1 MWLAV
6 NARLSQDEANLK
18 SLEAAEK
25 ISFPVTT
32 TVLKPGSWESWR
44 SYYGQAKAVRTQDV
58 TTFEREIGNAPLN
71 RYAPKNE
78 QYSADKL

>member
-6 NARLSQDEANLK
+6 NARLSQNKANLK
-18 SLEAAEK
+18 SLKTTKK

-32 TVLKPGSWESWR
+32 TVLKPNSWESWR

-58 TTFEREIGNAPLN
+58 TTF
-71 RYAPKNE
+71 
-78 QYSADKL
+78 KLFPHG